1 VKEGF
6 VKRRVCEDELISP
19 YSTVEFVAQG
29 RMTFVI
35 SFGVA
40 EDGMGH

>member
-6 VKRRVCEDELISP
+6 AKRRVCEDELILP
-19 YSTVEFVAQG
+19 HSTVEFVAQG
-29 RMTFVI
+29 RMTL
-35 SFGVA
+35 VA